1 MGQGSYP
8 RIVGI
13 AWGDPRGERVPT
25 RQTADAG
32 NGVAVVPTPSRAAD
46 ISDVIIAFREVTE
59 AINEDTELD
68 AVLHIVAR
76 RICALIDVHRCSVY
90 LKDDEAGLY
99 RGRVGE
105 PNQAWDEPIKRLTC
119 GTEADRFTQEIVARK
134 RPVLITDAQ
143 HDPRPIRSAM
153 RAWDV
158 RSMLG
163 VPMVERGEVT
173 GLIFLDNG
181 DVPHVFTNEHQD
193 LAATFAE
200 LAGIAISQARRSAQL
215 RSNLQTVARQNGL
228 LRRSSTIDERLTALV
243 LQGASL

>member
-1 MGQGSYP
+1 M
-8 RIVGI
+8 
-13 AWGDPRGERVPT
+13 PT
-25 RQTADAG
+25 RHTADAG
-32 NGVAVVPTPSRAAD
+32 NGVAVAPSPSRAAD
-46 ISDVIIAFREVTE
+46 LSDVIAAFREVTE
-59 AINEDTELD
+59 AINEDMDLD

-76 RICALIDVHRCSVY
+76 RICALFDVHRCSVY

-119 GTEADRFTQEIVARK
+119 GTEADRFTKEIVARK

-181 DVPHVFTNEHQD
+181 DVPHVVHRRASGPRRH
-193 LAATFAE
+193 LR
-200 LAGIAISQARRSAQL
+200 GARRHRHLPGAAFGRAAHQPRRPSLARTACSDAAP
-215 RSNLQTVARQNGL
+215 RSTSG
-228 LRRSSTIDERLTALV
+228 
-243 LQGASL
+243 